1 MRLRGV
7 WCASVGVVGRVSSA
21 VCGVL
26 CGGLVWVSR
35 RVLGFGYG
43 CF

>member
-7 WCASVGVVGRVSSA
+7 WCASVGVVGQGQLTERL
-21 VCGVL
+21 GL
-26 CGGLVWVSR
+26 CGGFVRVSR